1 MKKILIT
8 NDDGFES
15 KGLLALAKALKPLAD
30 VTIVAPTTEKSA
42 CGHSLTLTRPLRFVQ
57 LEPDFY
63 KLDDGTPTDCI
74 FLSLTK
80 LFTEDNKPDIV
91 ISGINVGANMGEDIT
106 YSGTASA
113 AMEAVLQG
121 IPAIAISQVYR
132 DGGKSIDVHG
142 YTLAEQSI
150 VDLVKKIFAN
160 DFPLPARKF
169 LNVNIPPIAP
179 HLCQGFKITRAGNK
193 KYGFHAEVHHNP
205 RGMEYYWIGLPK
217 LEWMQTKGHT
227 TDFEAINDNY
237 ISITPVHLDM
247 TSHEDIDALE
257 AWIWRCVMN
266 AVVCSLERMISKH
279 SKIPK

>member
-15 KGLLALAKALKPLAD
+15 KGLLALAEALRPLGH
-30 VTIVAPTTEKSA
+30 VTVVAPTTEKSA
-42 CGHSLTLTRPLRFVQ
+42 CGHSLTLTRPLHFVE
-57 LEPDFY
+57 LEKDFY

-80 LFTEDNKPDIV
+80 LFEEYEKPDIV
-91 ISGINVGANMGEDIT
+91 ISGINIGANMGEDIT

-132 DGGKSIDVHG
+132 SDGESLRNHG
-142 YTLAEQSI
+142 YKLAQESI
-150 VDLVKKIFAN
+150 VSLVQKIFA
-160 DFPLPARKF
+160 DEFPLPERKF
-169 LNVNIPPIAP
+169 LNVNIPPISS
-179 HLCQGFKITRAGNK
+179 LECKGFKVTRAGNK

-205 RGMEYYWIGLPK
+205 RGVEYYWIGLPR
-217 LEWMQTKGHT
+217 LEWMETKGHV

-237 ISITPVHLDM
+237 VSVTPVHLDM
-247 TSHEDIDALE
+247 TSHDDIETLSQ
-257 AWIWRCVMN
+257 WI
-266 AVVCSLERMISKH
+266 
-279 SKIPK
+279 